1 MYNRNIFSTKKIKS
15 WGGVIY
21 AMPVVFY
28 WSLIAFY
35 IHHVLALAK
44 ISTFLF
50 VKVAGVIIATLV
62 PLFLVLF
69 FLYLMMN
76 KT

>member
-1 MYNRNIFSTKKIKS
+1 MYNRNLFSTKKIKS
-15 WGGVIY
+15 WGIFIY
-21 AMPVVFY
+21 AIPVVFY
-28 WSLIAFY
+28 WSLIVFY
-35 IHHVLALAK
+35 INHVLTLTK

-50 VKVAGVIIATLV
+50 VKVAGVIIATLT

-76 KT
+76 KA